1 MKAAFEDVRREV
13 TNLEYFVQERIK
25 GMKIVQL
32 FTREEEE
39 FDTFDEINKKHKR
52 AWIKTVW
59 YNSIYFPIAELSAS
73 VALGLVVWYGGL
85 NALGGGV
92 VTLGIITAFIDL
104 TQILFRPLRQLA
116 DKFNTLQMGMVAANR
131 IFVIFNTKASSP
143 NTCTTVY

>member
-1 MKAAFEDVRREV
+1 MLVVAGFMMFQSLRLILIVFAIMPVILYATRLFQRAMKAAFEEVRREV
-13 TNLEYFVQERIK
+13 ANLNSFVQERIT

-73 VALGLVVWYGGL
+73 VDLWLVVWYGGL
-85 NALGGGV
+85 NALGVGV
-92 VTLGIITAFIDL
+92 VIICIMIGFIYL
-104 TQILFRPLRQLA
+104 VSVESR
-116 DKFNTLQMGMVAANR
+116 GV
-131 IFVIFNTKASSP
+131 
-143 NTCTTVY
+143 